1 MKESPAS
8 HPMNLKKMFL
18 VFLIAVTL
26 TVFAISLVTQQYK
39 LTAIMALIGIGLA
52 IANEPKNSW

>member
-1 MKESPAS
+1 MS
-8 HPMNLKKMFL
+8 HPMNLKKTFIVSL
-18 VFLIAVTL
+18 LIAALVVL
-26 TVFAISLVTQQYK
+26 AVSLVTHQYK